1 MMTTPAE
8 VWRELSEQ
16 GLGGCTEASEDL
28 NDLDLRFAE
37 KISAEDDW
45 EEVWEMR
52 KKSPTPVPCLQHT
65 LVGWHG

>member
-1 MMTTPAE
+1 M
-8 VWRELSEQ
+8 WCL
-16 GLGGCTEASEDL
+16 LEASEDL

-52 KKSPTPVPCLQHT
+52 KKSPTPVPCLHT
-65 LVGWHG
+65 LVGGHGVEALLGKKLVGIH